1 MATIIREVLNNAT
14 QSLTIFCGG
23 MAKVGIGIPALSG
36 AGTTVSFF
44 GSTDGLNF
52 IPINVNIFPFSAG
65 QSTTTATGNFETP
78 VLDFVAMRVQ
88 VTTLGPAGAVTVV
101 MAVAIDSSWQD
112 AYLTPQ
118 QKWPSSYKL
127 GGGQNILN
135 IPAQANRA
143 WRLRTL
149 LISAVGGLTGWAS
162 QPVVQIVDGPFP
174 VLPNTNTWVFD
185 LLPANQSM
193 TDVPLPADSNT
204 PGVSGGG
211 IVGTP
216 GNQMNIVL
224 ASPSAASSGSSG
236 AGGALALAT
245 SICAEIIAA

>member
-52 IPINVNIFPFSAG
+52 IPINVNIFPFSSG

-101 MAVAIDSSWQD
+101 MATAIDSSWQD
-112 AYLTPQ
+112 AFLTPQ

-143 WRLRTL
+143 WRVRSLVIT
-149 LISAVGGLTGWAS
+149 AVGGPTGWAS
-162 QPVVQIVDGPFP
+162 QPVLQVVDGQFP
-174 VLPNTNTWVFD
+174 VLPGTVTWQMDLIGQNTGPLNI
-185 LLPANQSM
+185 
-193 TDVPLPADSNT
+193 PLPSDSNT

-224 ASPSAASSGSSG
+224 ASPSATSSGSSG